1 MHIHGEGGVTD
12 LPGVFVGGDLV
23 RGAYTVV
30 HAIRDGRLASD
41 AMGDFLLRR
50 KAAKAKA

>member
-1 MHIHGEGGVTD
+1 MTD

-23 RGAYTVV
+23 RGAYSVV

-41 AMGDFLLRR
+41 AIRHYLLRQ
-50 KAAKAKA
+50 KARR